1 MYIYIYGYDSIRI
14 KDNLEINENDLIM
27 IVNFQKYNFIIEDV
41 YTFVTKILE
50 MIENKYK
57 NIDSSEF
64 SSENDNIYI
73 EDKNEN
79 GESFIRDKTQINL
92 NNFRYLEN
100 DDSSENSSGNEN
112 IKIEYINI
120 YNLLQCIPEFLPK
133 IPKYLY
139 AEELTNILSNM
150 TKSEVKKILNKISKS
165 NKDFNFE
172 FDLNKCKLSY
182 KEELYKKLDIL
193 DMDDETQDLKQ
204 FSDNDKSDIILNI
217 SSINGTK
224 YFK

>member
-27 IVNFQKYNFIIEDV
+27 IVSFQKYNFIIEDV
-41 YTFVTKILE
+41 YTFVTEILE

-57 NIDSSEF
+57 NIDTSEF
-64 SSENDNIYI
+64 SFENDKNI
-73 EDKNEN
+73 
-79 GESFIRDKTQINL
+79 GATLIRDKTQINL

-139 AEELTNILSNM
+139 AEELTNIISNM
-150 TKSEVKKILNKISKS
+150 TKSEAKQMLDKISKS
-165 NKDFNFE
+165 NKGFNFE

-193 DMDDETQDLKQ
+193 DMDNETQDLKQ

-217 SSINGTK
+217 SSINRTK

>member
-1 MYIYIYGYDSIRI
+1 MYIYIYDCDSIRI

-41 YTFVTKILE
+41 YTFVTEILE

-57 NIDSSEF
+57 NKSI
-64 SSENDNIYI
+64 NITSA
-73 EDKNEN
+73 KNEVQ
-79 GESFIRDKTQINL
+79 TNL
-92 NNFRYLEN
+92 NNFEYIINKEEN
-100 DDSSENSSGNEN
+100 KNDNEDEDIE

-120 YNLLQCIPEFLPK
+120 HNLLQCIPEFLPK

-139 AEELTNILSNM
+139 NEELTNLLYNM
-150 TKSEVKKILNKISKS
+150 TKSEAKKILDKISKS

-172 FDLNKCKLSY
+172 FDFNKCKLSY
-182 KEELYKKLDIL
+182 KEELYKKLDIS
-193 DMDDETQDLKQ
+193 DDEMQDLKQ
-204 FSDNDKSDIILNI
+204 FSDNDKSDIILNT
-217 SSINGTK
+217 SPVINRTK